1 MKNTQQLTV
10 LGHLF
15 FSNRL
20 VQFFILLKP
29 MYKLNLPQL
38 NPSLKKEDGKV
49 WIFDGI
55 RKKYIVLTPE
65 EWVRQHFINY
75 LITDLKYPRSLFRIE
90 GSLTY
95 NKLQKRSDILVFDRN
110 GKAWMLIE
118 CKSPTIKLNQKAFNQ
133 VAVYNMTLGAK
144 YLAVTNGMAHFV
156 CEAAV
161 PGGDAKFLEK
171 FPEFEQ

>member
-1 MKNTQQLTV
+1 
-10 LGHLF
+10 
-15 FSNRL
+15 
-20 VQFFILLKP
+20 
-29 MYKLNLPQL
+29 MYQLNLPPF
-38 NPSLKKEDGKV
+38 NPSLKKEEGKV

-55 RKKYIVLTPE
+55 RKKYLVLTPE

-75 LITDLKYPRSLFRIE
+75 LITELKYPKSLFRIE

-95 NKLQKRSDILVFDRN
+95 NKLQKRSDILIFDRA

-144 YLAVTNGMAHFV
+144 YLAVTNGMAHF
-156 CEAAV
+156 CFEAAAT
-161 PGGDAKFLEK
+161 GLESKQMEK
-171 FPEFEQ
+171 FPEFE